1 MDNKYYAVFIK
12 EQPREADE
20 FYILNAKGA
29 RMIASLHFTNR
40 SIYGKYFAGVVISNE
55 NTLVNTS
62 FSKHD
67 SIAFIDLENFVSV
80 KDCLRVVELKE
91 FL

>member
-12 EQPREADE
+12 EQPKEADE
-20 FYILNAKGA
+20 FYILKSKGL
-29 RMIASLHFTNR
+29 RMVASLHFTNR
-40 SIYGKYFAGVVISNE
+40 SIYGKNFVISNE
-55 NTLVNTS
+55 NTLVNTR

-67 SIAFIDLENFVSV
+67 SIAFIDIENFVSV

>member
-12 EQPREADE
+12 EQPKEADD
-20 FYILNAKGA
+20 FYILNSKGL
-29 RMIASLHFTNR
+29 RMVASIQFTNR
-40 SIYGKYFAGVVISNE
+40 YTSGKNFAGVVISNS

-67 SIAFIDLENFVSV
+67 SISFVDIENFVSV
-80 KDCLRVVELKE
+80 KESLRVVELKE